1 MISNRIAS
9 PGAAFLPV
17 HLILLGAVFFTG
29 IFLPAPAAGQD
40 ATELKRLAL
49 EDLMEVD
56 VTSVSRRTEPISEAP
71 AAVDVITG
79 DQIRRSGATTL
90 AEVLRLATG
99 LEVARVDGTTWA
111 ISARGFNGTASNKL
125 LVLMDGRS
133 VYTPLFSG
141 VFWDVQD
148 TFLADVDR
156 IEVIRGPG
164 ATLWGANAVNGVI
177 NIITRP
183 ASRTQGGRIEVAS
196 GNQERG
202 FAAMR
207 YGDELGRSAHYRA
220 YAKFNNQD
228 PQLTQSGASAGDPLR
243 RVQLGG
249 RIDWAVSPKTQI
261 AVIGDGNAGSMG
273 RVDRPTTDV
282 HDANILARIRHE
294 TARGA
299 ELQLQAYYDRTFRS
313 TPGSFEEDRGTWDLD
328 VQYRTR
334 VNGRHMLLAGGGYR
348 LSRDRTSV
356 PPMPGGAV
364 GAAAVFAP
372 ASRQAALLAGFAQD
386 EITVIPKRVTLT
398 VGARGEHN
406 EFSGFEFQPTVRAR
420 WIPKPRNI
428 LWGAVSRA
436 VRTPTRLDVDI
447 RLVLPDGRVSLI
459 GGGDQFRA
467 ESVVAYE
474 LGYRVQPHP
483 LVSVD
488 IAAYHNDYDHLRSQE
503 PGAPIVLAN
512 GLRGRTNG
520 LESEITVRPT
530 GWMRWQASWTLF
542 DKHLELRPESADL
555 TGGVAEGNDPGHQLG
570 LRTAINLPH
579 HAELEGFLRRIAA
592 LPTPAVPAY
601 TELDLRASWA
611 LTDDFEIALVG
622 RNLLHESHPEF
633 GLAGPRR
640 VEIQRSLYARARVSF

>member
-1 MISNRIAS
+1 MTSNRIAS
-9 PGAAFLPV
+9 PGDALLPACR
-17 HLILLGAVFFTG
+17 ILLGALFTVV
-29 IFLPAPAAGQD
+29 FLPAPAAGQD
-40 ATELKRLAL
+40 ATALKRLAL

-56 VTSVSRRTEPISEAP
+56 VTSVSRRSERISEAP
-71 AAVDVITG
+71 AAIDVITG
-79 DQIRRSGATTL
+79 DQVRRSGVTTL

-99 LEVARVDGTTWA
+99 LAVARVDGTTWA
-111 ISARGFNGTASNKL
+111 ITARGFSGTASNKL

-183 ASRTQGGRIEVAS
+183 ASRTQGGRVEVAS

-202 FAAMR
+202 FAAIR

-220 YAKFNNQD
+220 YTKFIYQD
-228 PQLTQSGASAGDPLR
+228 AQVTQSGASAGDPLR

-249 RIDWAVSPKTQI
+249 RIDWTVSPKTQI
-261 AVIGDGNAGSMG
+261 AVIGDGNAGRMG
-273 RVDRPTTDV
+273 RVDRAETDV
-282 HDANILARIRHE
+282 HNANILARVRHE
-294 TARGA
+294 TGPGA
-299 ELQLQAYYDRTFRS
+299 EIQVQAYYDRTFRS
-313 TPGSFEEDRGTWDLD
+313 IPGSFEEDRGTWDLD
-328 VQYRTR
+328 LQYRTR

-348 LSRDRTSV
+348 LTRDRTSV
-356 PPMPGGAV
+356 PPGPGGAG
-364 GAAAVFAP
+364 GAAVVFVP
-372 ASRQAALLAGFAQD
+372 ASRQSPLLAAFAQD
-386 EITVIPKRVTLT
+386 EITLPQKVTLT

-420 WIPKPRNI
+420 WIPRPRNVV
-428 LWGAVSRA
+428 WGAVSRA
-436 VRTPTRLDVDI
+436 VRTPTRLDVDV
-447 RLVLPDGRVSLI
+447 RSVLPDGRIVVM
-459 GGGDQFRA
+459 GGGEQFTA

-488 IAAYHNDYDHLRSQE
+488 IAAYHNEYDRLRSQE
-503 PGAPIVLAN
+503 PGPPIVLAN
-512 GLRGRTNG
+512 GLRGRTTG
-520 LESEITVRPT
+520 LETELTVYPT

-542 DKHLELRPESADL
+542 DKHLELRPGSADP
-555 TGGVAEGNDPGHQLG
+555 TGGVAEGNDPPHQVGVRAAL
-570 LRTAINLPH
+570 NLPH
-579 HAELEGFLRRIAA
+579 HSELEGFLRRVAA
-592 LPTPAVPAY
+592 LPRPAVPAY
-601 TELDLRASWA
+601 TELDIRASWA
-611 LTDDFEIALVG
+611 LSDDLEVALVG

-640 VEIQRSLYARARVSF
+640 VELQRSLYARARVTF